1 MKTYLFSDQTPIENG
16 SCKSWFWFA
25 QRIFLNCHTH
35 IFWASGDHV
44 SWFWELE
51 WIWEPQT
58 CCLWKHL
65 TNVARSVKQHT
76 RLASAWRT
84 SSRTSS
90 PSPWPWWSL
99 SHDGTKRSEGPGTK
113 NSPHWA
119 WWSSGLIAASDI
131 IIDRCDHREVQ
142 IQWWSRGT
150 RSLPKTTTSSKM

>member
-1 MKTYLFSDQTPIENG
+1 MVQMVHVSLGFGLHSAF
-16 SCKSWFWFA
+16 FWTVLLT
-25 QRIFLNCHTH
+25 IFGLLT
-35 IFWASGDHV
+35 IM

-58 CCLWKHL
+58 CCLWKPL
-65 TNVARSVKQHT
+65 TNDARSAEQHT

-90 PSPWPWWSL
+90 PSPWPWRSL
-99 SHDGTKRSEGPGTK
+99 SYDGTKRSEGPGTK
-113 NSPHWA
+113 NPPHRA
-119 WWSSGLIAASDI
+119 WWPSGLIAASDI
-131 IIDRCDHREVQ
+131 IIDCWDLREAQ